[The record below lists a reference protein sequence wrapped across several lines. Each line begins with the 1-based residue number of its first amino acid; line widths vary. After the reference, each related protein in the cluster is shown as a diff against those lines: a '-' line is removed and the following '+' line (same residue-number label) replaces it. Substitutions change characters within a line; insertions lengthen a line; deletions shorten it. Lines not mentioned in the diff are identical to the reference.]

1 MIYYEMFIY
10 FEAKPTG
17 LVNENMLVHVGFN
30 AQMGFFFF
38 PDEDDEA
45 DEDGVKINSLYTQK
59 QMHGKQS
66 IKN

>member
-1 MIYYEMFIY
+1 
-10 FEAKPTG
+10 
-17 LVNENMLVHVGFN
+17 MLVSMHKWD
-30 AQMGFFFF
+30 FFFF